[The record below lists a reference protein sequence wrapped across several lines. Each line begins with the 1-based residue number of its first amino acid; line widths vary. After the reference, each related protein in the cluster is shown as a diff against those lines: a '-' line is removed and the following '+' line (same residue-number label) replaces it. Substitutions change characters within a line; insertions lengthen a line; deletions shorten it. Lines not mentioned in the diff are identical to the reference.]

1 MAASP
6 SDNDLKNH
14 ILKTSPAAS
23 HGKRW
28 LTLLVIV
35 ALMGAGIWYFMKTQN
50 GGNGGFSY
58 QTEESFKGNL
68 TVKVTATGTLQPLD
82 SVEMSSETSGT
93 VKEVMVEENDL
104 VKTGQVLLKLDTTTL
119 EAQVQ
124 QAIANVAVSKAQVKQ
139 AQISLSETKTTYER
153 KKKLLPSKYVSEEEL
168 NTVKSAYLRAS
179 ADLESSKAQ
188 LLQMEAALALQQD
201 KLRKATIHSPFDGVV
216 LSREIDPG
224 QTVAASLQAP
234 VLFTLAR
241 NLTEMEL
248 LLDIDEAD
256 IGSVQAGQHATFT
269 VDAYPDETFSA
280 TITKVHLASE
290 TVDGVVTYQARL
302 SVQNPDGRLRP
313 GMTST
318 ADITIAG
325 VKDALLIPNAAL
337 RFEPPASSS
346 QSSRSVISQLI
357 PRPPRA
363 VKKKKANNS
372 TTPHVWI
379 LENNQPVMIDVE
391 VGLTDGVN
399 TQVLSGLELGQDLIV
414 DTVNE
419 KK

>member
-1 MAASP
+1 MSDSP
-6 SDNDLKNH
+6 NDNDLKNH
-14 ILKTSPAAS
+14 ILKTSPKSS
-23 HGKRW
+23 HLKRW
-28 LTLLVIV
+28 LLILVAISV
-35 ALMGAGIWYFMKTQN
+35 LGAAAWYYLQIQSSSN
-50 GGNGGFSY
+50 GGY
-58 QTEESFKGNL
+58 RYEMEQTFQGNL

-82 SVEMSSETSGT
+82 AVDMSSETSGT

-104 VKTGQVLLKLDTTTL
+104 VKAGQVLLKLDTTTL
-119 EAQVQ
+119 EAQVK
-124 QAIANVAVSKAQVKQ
+124 QAQANVEVSKAQVKQ
-139 AQISLSETKTTYER
+139 AQIGLSEAKTTFQR
-153 KKKLLPSKYVSEEEL
+153 KEKLLPSKFVSEEEL
-168 NTVKSAYLRAS
+168 NTARSAYLKAE

-188 LLQMEAALALQQD
+188 LLQMKATLALQQD

-241 NLTEMEL
+241 NLTQMEL

-256 IGSVQAGQHATFT
+256 VGTVKSGQKATFT
-269 VDAYPDETFSA
+269 VDAYPEETFSA
-280 TITKVHLASE
+280 TITKVHLASQ

-302 SVQNPDGRLRP
+302 SVDNPDGKLRP

-318 ADITIAG
+318 ADITIAS
-325 VKDALLIPNAAL
+325 VENAILVPNTAL
-337 RFEPPASSS
+337 RFEPPASNT
-346 QSSRSVISQLI
+346 QATKSVLSQLI

-363 VKKKKANNS
+363 VKKKKANN
-372 TTPHVWI
+372 TPHVWI
-379 LENNQPVMIDVE
+379 LENNQPVMVDVST
-391 VGLTDGVN
+391 GMTDGVN
-399 TQVLSGLELGQDLIV
+399 TQIISGLKLNQAVIV

>member
-1 MAASP
+1 MSDSP
-6 SDNDLKNH
+6 NDNDLKNH
-14 ILKTSPAAS
+14 ILKTSPKSS
-23 HGKRW
+23 HLKRW
-28 LTLLVIV
+28 LLILVVISV
-35 ALMGAGIWYFMKTQN
+35 LGAAAWYYLQIQSSSN
-50 GGNGGFSY
+50 GGY
-58 QTEESFKGNL
+58 RYEMEQTFQGNL

-82 SVEMSSETSGT
+82 AVDMSSETSGT

-104 VKTGQVLLKLDTTTL
+104 VKAGQVLLKLDTTTL
-119 EAQVQ
+119 EAQVK
-124 QAIANVAVSKAQVKQ
+124 QAQANVEVSKAQVKQ
-139 AQISLSETKTTYER
+139 AQIGLSEAKTTFQR
-153 KKKLLPSKYVSEEEL
+153 KEKLLPSKFVSEEEL
-168 NTVKSAYLRAS
+168 NTARSAYLKAE

-188 LLQMEAALALQQD
+188 LLQMKATLALQQD

-241 NLTEMEL
+241 NLTQMEL

-256 IGSVQAGQHATFT
+256 VGTVKSGQKATFT
-269 VDAYPDETFSA
+269 VDAYPEETFSA
-280 TITKVHLASE
+280 TITKVHLASQ

-302 SVQNPDGRLRP
+302 SVDNPDGKLRP

-318 ADITIAG
+318 ADITIAS
-325 VKDALLIPNAAL
+325 VENAILVPNTAL
-337 RFEPPASSS
+337 RFEPPASNT
-346 QSSRSVISQLI
+346 QATKSVLSQLI

-363 VKKKKANNS
+363 VKKKKANN

-379 LENNQPVMIDVE
+379 LENNQPVMVDVST
-391 VGLTDGVN
+391 GMTDGVN
-399 TQVLSGLELGQDLIV
+399 TQIISGLKLNQAVIV

>member
-1 MAASP
+1 MSDSP
-6 SDNDLKNH
+6 NDNDLKNH
-14 ILKTSPAAS
+14 ILKTSPKSS
-23 HGKRW
+23 HLKRW
-28 LTLLVIV
+28 LLILVVISV
-35 ALMGAGIWYFMKTQN
+35 LGAAAWYYLQIQSSSN
-50 GGNGGFSY
+50 GGY
-58 QTEESFKGNL
+58 RYEMEQTFQGNL

-82 SVEMSSETSGT
+82 AVDMSSETSGT

-104 VKTGQVLLKLDTTTL
+104 VKAGQVLLKLDTTTL
-119 EAQVQ
+119 EAQVK
-124 QAIANVAVSKAQVKQ
+124 QAQANVEVSKAQVKQ
-139 AQISLSETKTTYER
+139 AKIGLSEAKTTFQR
-153 KKKLLPSKYVSEEEL
+153 KEKLLPSKFVSEEEL
-168 NTVKSAYLRAS
+168 NTARSAYLKAE

-188 LLQMEAALALQQD
+188 LLQMKATLALQQD

-241 NLTEMEL
+241 NLTQMEL

-256 IGSVQAGQHATFT
+256 VGTVKSGQKATFT
-269 VDAYPDETFSA
+269 VDAYPEETFSA
-280 TITKVHLASE
+280 TITKVHLASQ

-302 SVQNPDGRLRP
+302 SVDNPDGKLRP

-318 ADITIAG
+318 ADITIAS
-325 VKDALLIPNAAL
+325 VENAILVPNTAL
-337 RFEPPASSS
+337 RFEPPASNT
-346 QSSRSVISQLI
+346 QATKSVLSQLI

-363 VKKKKANNS
+363 VKKKKANN

-379 LENNQPVMIDVE
+379 LENNQPVMVDVST
-391 VGLTDGVN
+391 GMTDGVN
-399 TQVLSGLELGQDLIV
+399 TQIISGLKLNQAVIV

>member
-256 IGSVQAGQHATFT
+256 IGSVQAGQQATFT
-269 VDAYPDETFSA
+269 VDAYPDESFSA

-337 RFEPPASSS
+337 RFEPPATSS

-357 PRPPRA
+357 PRPPSA
-363 VKKKKANNS
+363 VKKKKANNN

-379 LENNQPVMIDVE
+379 LENNQPVMLDVE